1 MAGGDDDNNGQGRSS
16 ARKCLDEM
24 ARNVAALLTKQ
35 EILES
40 SFARMH
46 KEYHAEMQACR
57 ADVSAIHTRIS
68 DVRKDLS
75 QLHVE
80 LAAAISYSKGS
91 RAVWGRVSGPIIA
104 AFSIALGALLVYVG
118 THLAGG

>member
-1 MAGGDDDNNGQGRSS
+1 
-16 ARKCLDEM
+16 M

-35 EILES
+35 EILET

-46 KEYHAEMQACR
+46 EEYRTELQACR
-57 ADVSAIHTRIS
+57 TDVSNIHVRIS

-75 QLHVE
+75 QLHVD
-80 LAAAISYSKGS
+80 LATAISYSKGS
-91 RAVWGRVSGPIIA
+91 QAVWGRVSGPIIA
-104 AFSIALGALLVYVG
+104 AFALALGALLVYVG

>member
-1 MAGGDDDNNGQGRSS
+1 MAEGDNGNNGQGRSS

-35 EILES
+35 ENLES
-40 SFARMH
+40 NFARMH
-46 KEYHAEMQACR
+46 EEYRTEIQACR
-57 ADVSAIHTRIS
+57 TDVSNIHIRIS

-80 LAAAISYSKGS
+80 LATAISYSKGS
-91 RAVWGRVSGPIIA
+91 RAVWGRVSGPFIA
-104 AFSIALGALLVYVG
+104 AVSIALGALLVYVG